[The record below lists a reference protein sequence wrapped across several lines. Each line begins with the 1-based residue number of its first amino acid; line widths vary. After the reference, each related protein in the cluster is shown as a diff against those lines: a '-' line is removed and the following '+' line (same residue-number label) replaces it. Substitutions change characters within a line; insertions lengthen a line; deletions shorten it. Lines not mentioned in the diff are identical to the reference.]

1 VTDKAIVLRRSLS
14 SRDGEAIVPNSSAVA
29 PIAVVNFQMRMI
41 DRLLCCLVLFLAI
54 TAVPVPSAH
63 AAQTCPFISAKELAG
78 AMPALKWSLI
88 SNQDGRGCIYS
99 AGRGD
104 TMMLTVFRNP
114 DKDRAKELYATFVKT
129 LSERMPLSAVADIGD
144 EGQRG
149 TTEASAQRQE
159 ASIVALSG
167 DYILQVSVY
176 PTGRRADDALLGP
189 LTQVARVAIGNMSK
203 TSERFGDCEWLTA
216 ADADGFLDTSTLQV
230 QRTGA
235 GSCMMFDREANTM
248 VVAVIS
254 TTRDTAISMMNRPGP
269 CQHVAIPELG
279 REAFG
284 EHSCTKGNGNA
295 VNIFVWKNG
304 KQASILFAPVKPHPE
319 SGSVEHLK
327 TIAARVYGKL

>member
-1 VTDKAIVLRRSLS
+1 
-14 SRDGEAIVPNSSAVA
+14 
-29 PIAVVNFQMRMI
+29 
-41 DRLLCCLVLFLAI
+41 
-54 TAVPVPSAH
+54 
-63 AAQTCPFISAKELAG
+63 
-78 AMPALKWSLI
+78 MPALKWSLI
-88 SNQDGRGCIYS
+88 SNQDGRGCIYQG
-99 AGRGD
+99 GRGD

-129 LSERMPLSAVADIGD
+129 LRERMPLSAVSGIGD
-144 EGQRG
+144 EGQGG
-149 TTEASAQRQE
+149 TSAADAQRQE
-159 ASIVALSG
+159 ASVLALSG

-176 PTGRRADDALLGP
+176 PIGRRADDALLGP
-189 LTQVARVAIGNMSK
+189 LTQVARVAIGNVTR

-216 ADADGFLDTSTLQV
+216 ADADGFLDKSTLQV

-248 VVAVIS
+248 VVAVIATS
-254 TTRDTAISMMNRPGP
+254 RDTAVSMMKRAGP

-304 KQASILFAPVKPHPE
+304 RQASILFAPVKPHPE
-319 SGSVEHLK
+319 SGSVERLK
-327 TIAARVYGKL
+327 AVAGRVYGKL

>member
-1 VTDKAIVLRRSLS
+1 
-14 SRDGEAIVPNSSAVA
+14 
-29 PIAVVNFQMRMI
+29 MRTI
-41 DRLLCCLVLFLAI
+41 NRLLCCLALFLAI
-54 TAVPVPSAH
+54 STLPVPPAH
-63 AAQTCPFISAKELAG
+63 AADTCPFISAQELAS

-88 SNQDGRGCIYS
+88 SNQEGRGCIYS

-129 LSERMPLSAVADIGD
+129 LLERMPLSAVADIGD

-159 ASIVALSG
+159 ASVVALSG
-167 DYILQVSVY
+167 DYIVQISVY
-176 PTGRRADDALLGP
+176 PIGRRADEALLGP
-189 LTQVARVAIGNMSK
+189 LTQVARVAIGNVAK

-248 VVAVIS
+248 VVAVIAISRS
-254 TTRDTAISMMNRPGP
+254 TVISMMKRAGP
-269 CQHVAIPELG
+269 CQSVAIPELG
-279 REAFG
+279 SEAFG

-304 KQASILFAPVKPHPE
+304 RQASILFAPVKPHPE
-319 SGSVEHLK
+319 SGSVERLK
-327 TIAARVYGKL
+327 AVAGRVYGKL